1 MESWREAKKRKAKEH
16 IASDNRSRYEND
28 ESQLDGAG
36 KDCPGQ
42 GWMENAGERPML
54 LHEE

>member
-1 MESWREAKKRKAKEH
+1 MGSEKEEGQEH

-28 ESQLDGAG
+28 ELQLDGAR

-42 GWMENAGERPML
+42 GWMENAGERLML
-54 LHEE
+54 LHKEQQA

>member
-1 MESWREAKKRKAKEH
+1 MKRMNKEL
-16 IASDNRSRYEND
+16 N
-28 ESQLDGAG
+28 GAR

>member
-1 MESWREAKKRKAKEH
+1 M
-16 IASDNRSRYEND
+16 DNRSRYEND
-28 ESQLDGAG
+28 ELKLDGAR

-42 GWMENAGERPML
+42 GWMENSGERPML